1 LQLLLFPQES
11 TSLRSHLRRIMFY
24 LLSYREKKLIL
35 ATLFDGTSNCCPN
48 PSQSQCEYPAEKS
61 ELLFY
66 HRDISATM
74 LLSAPA
80 GLPISKSSLKEM
92 SSGPMESVV
101 FFWGCDYSPHENRW
115 SGYLQLFYNFPI
127 L

>member
-1 LQLLLFPQES
+1 
-11 TSLRSHLRRIMFY
+11 M
-24 LLSYREKKLIL
+24 LLSAPDGLPISKSSFHPQGIS
-35 ATLFDGTSNCCPN
+35 ATMLLSA
-48 PSQSQCEYPAEKS
+48 PAGLPISKS
-61 ELLFY
+61 SF
-66 HRDISATM
+66 HPQGISATM